1 MIRRVG
7 KMLGLQAECESWFID
22 NASLAGN
29 RAIEVIPAVE
39 LDSGLIRKHFE
50 DSPGGWLIDFG
61 RLS

>member
-1 MIRRVG
+1 
-7 KMLGLQAECESWFID
+7 MLGLQAECESWFID

-29 RAIEVIPAVE
+29 RAIQVIPAVE